1 MLPHLPQENWC
12 ESIEFIFS
20 WSYFTRPSQTPTVQL
35 PSRRKMASISF
46 SPTFPTGCFQT
57 RTSPSFSASCP
68 SMAFWIKSSLG
79 SSKSTHGFS
88 LQSSYS
94 NGGLFKSRPLGV
106 YARAA
111 TEKTL
116 YDFTVKVSYIFGYE
130 FIWARKAK
138 EPKIVTQFCVFYFSC
153 MDFGFLVGY

>member
-1 MLPHLPQENWC
+1 MLPHLPQANSC
-12 ESIEFIFS
+12 DSIELIFS
-20 WSYFTRPSQTPTVQL
+20 CSSYLPTVQL

-46 SPTFPTGCFQT
+46 SRTFPTGCFQT
-57 RTSPSFSASCP
+57 RTSPSFSASYS

-79 SSKSTHGFS
+79 SSKSTLFQQGLS

-116 YDFTVKVSYIFGYE
+116 YDFTVKVYYYI
-130 FIWARKAK
+130 
-138 EPKIVTQFCVFYFSC
+138 V
-153 MDFGFLVGY
+153 

>member
-1 MLPHLPQENWC
+1 MLPHLPQENSC
-12 ESIEFIFS
+12 DSIEFIFS
-20 WSYFTRPSQTPTVQL
+20 WSHFTRPSQTPTVQL
-35 PSRRKMASISF
+35 PSRRKMASISL

-79 SSKSTHGFS
+79 SSKSTLFQHGFS

-116 YDFTVKVSYIFGYE
+116 YDFTVKVCYYI
-130 FIWARKAK
+130 
-138 EPKIVTQFCVFYFSC
+138 VYFR
-153 MDFGFLVGY
+153 V

>member
-12 ESIEFIFS
+12 EFIEFIFS
-20 WSYFTRPSQTPTVQL
+20 WSCFTRPSQTPTVQL

-57 RTSPSFSASCP
+57 RTSPSFAASCP
-68 SMAFWIKSSLG
+68 SMPFWIKSSLG
-79 SSKSTHGFS
+79 SSKSTLFQHGFS
-88 LQSSYS
+88 LQSSDS

-116 YDFTVKVSYIFGYE
+116 YDFTVKVYYE

-138 EPKIVTQFCVFYFSC
+138 EPKIVTQLTQIDTCEVNK
-153 MDFGFLVGY
+153 FLWC